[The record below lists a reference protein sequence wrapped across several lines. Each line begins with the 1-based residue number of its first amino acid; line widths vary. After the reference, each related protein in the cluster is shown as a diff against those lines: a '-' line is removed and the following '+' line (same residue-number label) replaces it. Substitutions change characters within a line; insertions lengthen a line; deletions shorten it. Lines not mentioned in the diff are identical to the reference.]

1 MPQHHRALLL
11 MGMLL
16 VSGCAAD
23 AGNRADRSD
32 ILISKQNKVEFVRLD
47 HDVHFALGSKVLAVD
62 EADALAGFLKGSA
75 VGDGDQVTIDRA
87 GSGALTAARQATV
100 LAVLK
105 RMRVPVALAAAGADG
120 AVAPNAVR
128 VRVARS
134 VVIAPRCPDWTKPE
148 ADEPA
153 NSPSSNFG
161 CATESS
167 LALMVANP
175 ADLVRGSPANGADG
189 EALARGVGLYRSG
202 AISKSLASAAS
213 GTSAGGSGTSGS
225 GTSGG
230 GQ

>member
-11 MGMLL
+11 IGLLL

-23 AGNRADRSD
+23 AGSRADRSD
-32 ILISKQNKVEFVRLD
+32 PLISKQNKVEFVRLD
-47 HDVHFALGSKVLAVD
+47 HDVHFAPGSKVLAVN

-75 VGDGDQVTIDRA
+75 VGDGDKVTIDRA

-105 RMRVPVALAAAGADG
+105 RMRVPVALATAGADV
-120 AVAPNAVR
+120 ALAPNAVR

-134 VVIAPRCPDWTKPE
+134 VVTAPRCPDWTKPE
-148 ADEPA
+148 ADEPT

-175 ADLVRGSPANGADG
+175 ADLVRGSPAPGADG
-189 EALARGVGLYRSG
+189 EALARGVELYRSG
-202 AISKSLASAAS
+202 AISKSLASS
-213 GTSAGGSGTSGS
+213 GASAGGSGASGS
-225 GTSGG
+225 GGTGGG